1 MSPSW
6 WGRACAELSV
16 RDAGL
21 AHLIERFPGSRLTT
35 RGAPYE
41 TLLRA
46 IVGQQISTRAADAIW
61 ARVVATAGAVTPE
74 ALLAT
79 GPDALRAAG
88 LSRRKA
94 EYALEMSAQVRDGLL
109 DPRQLA
115 ELDDQALLQLLTG
128 LRGIGRWT
136 AEMFLIFNLNRPD
149 IWPIDDIGIRKALV
163 RQGWAPSLELAR
175 KEWEALGERWRP
187 WRTVVSWYLWRSLD
201 PVDIVY

>member
-1 MSPSW
+1 MSPAW
-6 WGRACAELSV
+6 WESACAELSA
-16 RDAGL
+16 RDREMES
-21 AHLIERFPGSRLTT
+21 LIARFPDSRLTT

-61 ARVVATAGAVTPE
+61 ARVVATAGAITPE
-74 ALLAT
+74 AVQAA
-79 GPDALRAAG
+79 GVDALRVAG
-88 LSRRKA
+88 LSQRKA
-94 EYALEMSAQVRDGLL
+94 EYVLEMSAQVADGRL
-109 DPRQLA
+109 DPPRLA
-115 ELDDQALLQLLTG
+115 ELDDQALLELLTG

-149 IWPIDDIGIRKALV
+149 VWPIDDIGIKKALV
-163 RQGWAPSLELAR
+163 QQGWAPSLELPR
-175 KEWEALGERWRP
+175 RQWDELGERWRP